1 MAEAAPPAPDQAD
14 QEVPDARSLHELAE
28 SLLRLLGSADM
39 TIATAESCT
48 GGFLSS
54 VLTDIEGLSHCVDRG
69 FVTYSKAAKAEMLGI
84 DPDLIE
90 EAGAVSEAVARAM
103 AENCLARSGADLGL
117 AITGL
122 AGAPD
127 PEESESAG
135 VIFVAAAIPDQ
146 SWVYRVDYGER
157 TRREVRNLA
166 TAAVLSIGMR
176 ALAIADAR

>member
-1 MAEAAPPAPDQAD
+1 MPGEVGHDIPDS
-14 QEVPDARSLHELAE
+14 RNLHELAE
-28 SLLRLLGSADM
+28 SLLGLLDTAAM

-69 FVTYSKAAKAEMLGI
+69 FVTYSKVAKAEMLGI
-84 DPDLIE
+84 DTAMIDAE
-90 EAGAVSEAVARAM
+90 GAVSEDVARAM
-103 AENCLARSGADLGL
+103 AENCLARAGSDLAL

-127 PEESESAG
+127 PEEREGAG
-135 VIFVAAAIPDQ
+135 VIYVAAAIREQ

-157 TRREVRNLA
+157 TRSEVRNLA
-166 TAAVLSIGMR
+166 TAAALSIGMR
-176 ALAIADAR
+176 ALAIAGAR